1 MKKGILFLSL
11 MCLLASCNGNSESIH
26 SETENSD
33 TTIQEKHFENE
44 TLTDDVLDDN
54 YRNYYEIFVPSF
66 ADSNHDGIG
75 DLNGIASKLDY
86 LSDIGYTG
94 IWLTPIFT
102 SSSYHKYDAKDYF
115 SIDPSFGT
123 IDDLKNLVKEAH
135 KRNIKVILDGVFNHS
150 GYYNNWFLNALNAK
164 RKEKNGEQLTEEE
177 KNYASLYVFYDTEE
191 EAKNSGKTYYK
202 AGGND
207 FYYEGNF
214 SQDMPEFNFDSSFTY
229 TKIKEVIDY
238 YMSSDID
245 VDGFRLDAVKYY
257 DLNNTTHNV
266 EILNAITKM
275 VKDNKEDGYVV
286 GECWESNHVISQYY
300 SSDADSYF
308 YFPSSNNGFLVSSSN
323 NEGRLKGIYYRGA
336 LSMEEDCG
344 DKIPAPFLNN
354 HDMAR
359 ISFSTKSIYQNKFT
373 LGLLSMLKGS
383 VFNYYGDEIG
393 MNSNNLSNGDYRDSS
408 YRTHY
413 YWDDVTHDMECND
426 VEHALSQTQVFPS
439 STQQLADDDSILN
452 YVKELNHV
460 RISYPFIA
468 RGEMDDTLD
477 EYDTKLLDTPSK
489 NILAIKK
496 KYLDKSYKILF
507 NFSRN
512 NSEEYEVSD
521 EYKVKYVLTA
531 DKSTYAEYKDNRLT
545 LPQYAI
551 AILSQE

>member
-1 MKKGILFLSL
+1 MKKGTFFLPL
-11 MCLLASCNGNSESIH
+11 LCLLVSCNGNSESI
-26 SETENSD
+26 SSD
-33 TTIQEKHFENE
+33 TETSDSTIVEKHFENE
-44 TLTDDVLDDN
+44 TLKNEVLNDN

-66 ADSNHDGIG
+66 ADSNHDGVG
-75 DLNGIASKLDY
+75 DLNGITSKLDY

-102 SSSYHKYDAKDYF
+102 SPSYHKYDATDYF
-115 SIDPSFGT
+115 SIDSSFGT
-123 IDDLKNLVKEAH
+123 MDDLKNLVKEAH
-135 KRNIKVILDGVFNHS
+135 KRDIKVILDGVFNHS
-150 GYYNNWFLNALNAK
+150 GYYNKWFLSALSAK
-164 RKEKNGEQLTEEE
+164 RKEKNGETLIHEE

-191 EAKNSGKTYYK
+191 EAKKSGKKYYK

-229 TKIKEVIDY
+229 TKIKEVIDF
-238 YMSSDID
+238 YMASDIN

-286 GECWESNHVISQYY
+286 GECWDSNSVIKQYY
-300 SSDADSYF
+300 GSNADSYF
-308 YFPSSNNGFLVSSSN
+308 YFPSSGNGFLVSSSN
-323 NEGRLKGIYYRGA
+323 NEGRLKGVYYRGA
-336 LSMEEDCG
+336 LGMEEDCL

-354 HDMAR
+354 HDMSR
-359 ISFSTKSIYQNKFT
+359 VSFSTKSIYQNKFT

-393 MNSNNLSNGDYRDSS
+393 MNSSNLSNGDYRDSS

-413 YWDDVTHDMECND
+413 YWDDETHDMECND
-426 VEHALSQTQVFPS
+426 VEHALSQTQVFPGS
-439 STQQLADDDSILN
+439 KQQLADNDSILN

-468 RGEMDDTLD
+468 RGVMEDTLD
-477 EYDTKLLDTPSK
+477 EYDTMLLDTPKK

-507 NFSRN
+507 NFSPSS
-512 NSEEYEVSD
+512 SEEYEVSD
-521 EYKVKYVLTA
+521 GYKVKYVLTA
-531 DKSTYAEYKDNRLT
+531 DKRTYADYKDNRLT